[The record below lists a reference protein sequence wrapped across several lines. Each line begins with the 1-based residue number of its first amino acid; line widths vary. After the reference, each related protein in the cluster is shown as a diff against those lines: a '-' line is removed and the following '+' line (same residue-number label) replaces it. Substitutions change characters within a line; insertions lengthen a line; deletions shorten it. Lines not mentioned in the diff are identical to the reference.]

1 MSEDIERVNYYQLE
15 YLGAEDF
22 KAEQAYHRDMRRRHN
37 VAHHLLGIVTGLEIL
52 EVKRESGPACDT
64 YIQPGLAIDGFGRE
78 IVVFAPY
85 KLDAADFRSFTGDT
99 AAPHEVWIGYR
110 EQLDTPPA
118 AGYAQCDG
126 EDQNK
131 RVRED
136 FRIVID
142 PPSPKHPAVIVGG
155 KAAVLRSDLAAA
167 NAPAVI
173 PDDESVP
180 YQDLP
185 GDESVR
191 WLVCLG
197 KATWNPKT
205 GQFEVT
211 APATRIAG
219 RVYTGVIAESVLS
232 PSAKLFLR
240 PRTFVAG
247 NEDVDPFATIQGQLQ
262 VDGRIVA
269 KKDVFLHGGRLS
281 LQTAGGSDDNFPFWL
296 QRKPPV
302 GAVGYEL
309 HIDIG
314 PEKGPQRLAI
324 GTDGDDPAKIKSV
337 LTVRADNNVDIP
349 RGQLNF
355 DATTP
360 SRQMLNLSGADYG
373 IGVQPA
379 SPPNTPPPQKTAA
392 TLYTRSVS
400 DFVWYR
406 GGVHDDKPAET
417 GQGGTMVM
425 KLDTSQLKVFG
436 AVDCTTLIAQTVQ
449 ANTVNA
455 QTVNANT
462 VNAQTVEAND
472 VLVDGGKIHF
482 RLPNGTDDSDELS
495 IGRFHHGAPGSN
507 SNDLRVI
514 IGDDTSNDDAFTVGP
529 APGGTYKPNFRIS
542 NNGDVQMKGSLT
554 LDAGKVV
561 NIGTM
566 RLGGN
571 FPVDVVVV
579 RHLLNVTNNASGFA
593 GPFTFISRMPVVS
606 NVSVVMALSDIS
618 NAGFAVNAAWSVFPA
633 SVVVNGNQVSYQIGY
648 SVTDSDGLISF
659 VSAIFVMVP

>member
-22 KAEQAYHRDMRRRHN
+22 KTEQAYHRDMRRRHN
-37 VAHHLLGIVTGLEIL
+37 VGHHLLGIVTGLEIL
-52 EVKRESGPACDT
+52 EVKQASGTGFDV

-78 IVVFAPY
+78 IVVFTPY
-85 KLDAADFRSFTGDT
+85 KLDAADFRSFTGT
-99 AAPHEVWIGYR
+99 APREVWIGYR

-142 PPSPKHPAVIVGG
+142 PPSPKHPAVVVGG
-155 KAAVLRSDLAAA
+155 KSAVLRSDPAAA

-180 YQDLP
+180 YQDFP
-185 GDESVR
+185 EDETVR

-197 KATWNPKT
+197 NATWNHDS
-205 GQFEVT
+205 GQFNLT
-211 APATRIAG
+211 PDATRILG

-247 NEDVDPFATIQGQLQ
+247 KEDDAPFATIQGQLQ

-269 KKDVFLHGGRLS
+269 KKDVLIHGGRLS
-281 LQTAGGSDDNFPFWL
+281 LQTTNGTDDNFPFWL
-296 QRKPPV
+296 QRRPPTSK
-302 GAVGYEL
+302 AGYDL

-314 PEKGPQRLAI
+314 PEKKTQRLSI
-324 GTDGDDPAKIKSV
+324 GTDGDDATKNKPV
-337 LTVRADNNVDIP
+337 LTVRADDNVDIP
-349 RGQLNF
+349 TGKLNF
-355 DATTP
+355 EATP
-360 SRQMLNLSGADYG
+360 LRQMLNLSGADYG

-379 SPPNTPPPQKTAA
+379 
-392 TLYTRSVS
+392 TLYNRSVGAF
-400 DFVWYR
+400 DWYL
-406 GGVHDDKPAET
+406 GGAHDPAADT
-417 GQGGTMVM
+417 PGPGGTMAM
-425 KLDTSQLKVFG
+425 KLDATKLKVFG
-436 AVDCTTLIAQTVQ
+436 AVDCISLIAQTVQ
-449 ANTVNA
+449 ANNVNA
-455 QTVNANT
+455 QTV
-462 VNAQTVEAND
+462 QAND
-472 VLVDGGKIHF
+472 MFVDGGKIHF
-482 RLPNGTDDSDELS
+482 RLPNGGIDSDELS
-495 IGRFHHGAPGSN
+495 ICRFHQGAPGSN

-529 APGGTYKPNFRIS
+529 APGGTYKPNFRVS
-542 NNGDVQMKGSLT
+542 NNGDIQMKGSLT

-579 RHLLNVTNNASGFA
+579 RHLLNVTNASGVT
-593 GPFTFISRMPVVS
+593 GQFTFFSRMPVVS
-606 NVSVVMALSDIS
+606 NVSVVMTLSSIYNNGQAI
-618 NAGFAVNAAWSVFPA
+618 NASWSVYPS
-633 SVVVNGNQVSYQIGY
+633 SVVVNGNQVSYRIGY
-648 SVTDSDGLISF
+648 SVTDTDGTIGF